1 MDHNTAEGKDV
12 PSTPHLCAFKKG
24 EETYTHTHAT
34 VAGRGVTQKS
44 PMVTE
49 KKTSKLFVHFS
60 QVEIREKK
68 KKEKLYPQ

>member
-1 MDHNTAEGKDV
+1 MRIQERGRDIH
-12 PSTPHLCAFKKG
+12 
-24 EETYTHTHAT
+24 THTHAT

-60 QVEIREKK
+60 HLEIRGKK
-68 KKEKLYPQ
+68 KRSYIHSKLVLESTAVIRTALK

>member
-1 MDHNTAEGKDV
+1 MRIQERGRDIH
-12 PSTPHLCAFKKG
+12 
-24 EETYTHTHAT
+24 THTHAT

-60 QVEIREKK
+60 QLEIKEK